1 MSNINNSLT
10 SNKDGKAPKLVIISK
25 DRIESAKEKRNYLTL
40 KEGDLKLTI
49 EMKSDHINKKNI
61 NQEIN
66 NIRQEILINSKSYT
80 SLYDKRNLYNYLAKK
95 NILLSPNKQIG
106 ILSKKNSKNDNI
118 YVETTRSYNLLKT
131 NENNRDSHE
140 EDKKKLETIV
150 PYDSCQSI
158 SKKNIIIIKEESKN
172 NLKENINNE
181 NNQNNAI
188 DVMNI
193 DVKDDNIVDN
203 SNNDNNNINNNC
215 NDKENGEIEAGL
227 ISRNYFNIIK
237 NNNVNESKIDKYKS
251 EEINQINSNYSRDK
265 MFIKNNNFMD
275 KKNQRS
281 DKAAKSISEQE
292 ADKTKVVSK
301 LILDSVRTY
310 YGDNN
315 KENNNGPR
323 LVTEYDYQYINEIE
337 KDKDEDLIS
346 ESKSSKTI
354 KNIENEENKENN
366 NENNKKE
373 ENNIIYND
381 DYHKMNDIYYKLYNS
396 NSILDEKEE
405 EEKKDKNNKMETIK
419 NEFNKE
425 NKLNNI
431 NNLKQN
437 HILQARTKRNE
448 IIYKLCSICDHAF
461 PISKL
466 FVAECNKHFLC
477 RKCSKN
483 YYEDIIE
490 DGNKEMLCP
499 FIKCR
504 EPVDL
509 LDLKR
514 IISNNHFDILINKKV
529 NLEDTQNK
537 YYLTKIKT
545 NIDNE
550 NVKLYTKKHVI
561 DINSNKSL
569 YNSYNAKN
577 IYCPNCFHESLF
589 SKTNTYFFKCLYC
602 ECKRCKYCMKEYDDR
617 HFDSTSNTHCK
628 IYYRFDDDGKKSPNI
643 LYIFLLQLFFVF
655 ASYYLCFAGIF
666 LLVKKKF
673 FCIFQADVK
682 KNIILYIF
690 AYFFTIICFV
700 IFIPFIVIIY
710 PYFPSI
716 MALSDY

>member
-10 SNKDGKAPKLVIISK
+10 SNKDGKPPKLVIISK

-131 NENNRDSHE
+131 NENIRDNHE

-150 PYDSCQSI
+150 PYDNNRNI
-158 SKKNIIIIKEESKN
+158 SKKNIISIKEESKN

-203 SNNDNNNINNNC
+203 NSNDNNNNINNNC
-215 NDKENGEIEAGL
+215 NDKETEEIEAGL

-323 LVTEYDYQYINEIE
+323 LVTEYDY
-337 KDKDEDLIS
+337 
-346 ESKSSKTI
+346 
-354 KNIENEENKENN
+354 
-366 NENNKKE
+366 
-373 ENNIIYND
+373 
-381 DYHKMNDIYYKLYNS
+381 
-396 NSILDEKEE
+396 
-405 EEKKDKNNKMETIK
+405 
-419 NEFNKE
+419 
-425 NKLNNI
+425 
-431 NNLKQN
+431 
-437 HILQARTKRNE
+437 
-448 IIYKLCSICDHAF
+448 
-461 PISKL
+461 
-466 FVAECNKHFLC
+466 
-477 RKCSKN
+477 
-483 YYEDIIE
+483 
-490 DGNKEMLCP
+490 
-499 FIKCR
+499 
-504 EPVDL
+504 
-509 LDLKR
+509 
-514 IISNNHFDILINKKV
+514 
-529 NLEDTQNK
+529 
-537 YYLTKIKT
+537 
-545 NIDNE
+545 
-550 NVKLYTKKHVI
+550 
-561 DINSNKSL
+561 
-569 YNSYNAKN
+569 
-577 IYCPNCFHESLF
+577 
-589 SKTNTYFFKCLYC
+589 
-602 ECKRCKYCMKEYDDR
+602 
-617 HFDSTSNTHCK
+617 
-628 IYYRFDDDGKKSPNI
+628 
-643 LYIFLLQLFFVF
+643 
-655 ASYYLCFAGIF
+655 
-666 LLVKKKF
+666 
-673 FCIFQADVK
+673 
-682 KNIILYIF
+682 
-690 AYFFTIICFV
+690 
-700 IFIPFIVIIY
+700 
-710 PYFPSI
+710 
-716 MALSDY
+716 

>member
-1 MSNINNSLT
+1 MSNINNSFT
-10 SNKDGKAPKLVIISK
+10 SNKDGKTSKLIIISK

-49 EMKSDHINKKNI
+49 EMKNSHINKKNI
-61 NQEIN
+61 NHEIN

-80 SLYDKRNLYNYLAKK
+80 SLYDKRNLYKYYARK
-95 NILLSPNKQIG
+95 NILISPNKQIG
-106 ILSKKNSKNDNI
+106 ILNKKNSKNDNI
-118 YVETTRSYNLLKT
+118 YIETTRSYNLLKT
-131 NENNRDSHE
+131 NENNRDNHQ
-140 EDKKKLETIV
+140 EDEKKLETIL
-150 PYDSCQSI
+150 PNDNNRNN

-172 NLKENINNE
+172 NLEEKNNNE
-181 NNQNNAI
+181 NNKNNAI

-193 DVKDDNIVDN
+193 DVKDDNIIDN
-203 SNNDNNNINNNC
+203 SNNDNNC
-215 NDKENGEIEAGL
+215 NDKETEEIEAGL
-227 ISRNYFNIIK
+227 ISRNYFNNIK
-237 NNNVNESKIDKYKS
+237 YNNINENKIDKYKS
-251 EEINQINSNYSRDK
+251 EEIKQINSNYSRDK
-265 MFIKNNNFMD
+265 MYVKNNNFID

-301 LILDSVRTY
+301 LILDSVRTN

-315 KENNNGPR
+315 KENNTGQR

-337 KDKDEDLIS
+337 KNKDDDLIS
-346 ESKSSKTI
+346 ESKNSNKTI
-354 KNIENEENKENN
+354 KIIENEENKENN
-366 NENNKKE
+366 NEKNKIE

-381 DYHKMNDIYYKLYNS
+381 DYHKINSLYYKVYNS
-396 NSILDEKEE
+396 NSNLDEKEN
-405 EEKKDKNNKMETIK
+405 EKKDKNNKIETIK
-419 NEFNKE
+419 NEFSKD

-431 NNLKQN
+431 NNFKQN
-437 HILQARTKRNE
+437 HTLQARKNRNE
-448 IIYKLCSICDHAF
+448 TIYKLCSICDHAS
-461 PISKL
+461 PVSRL

-490 DGNKEMLCP
+490 EGIKEMLCP
-499 FIKCR
+499 FTKCR

-509 LDLKR
+509 LDLKK
-514 IISNNHFDILINKKV
+514 IVSNNHFDILINKKV
-529 NLEDTQNK
+529 NLEETQNK

-569 YNSYNAKN
+569 YSSYNAKDN
-577 IYCPNCFHESLF
+577 YCPNCFHESLF

-602 ECKRCKYCMKEYDDR
+602 GCKRCKYCLKEYDDR
-617 HFDSTSNTHCK
+617 HFDSTSITHCK
-628 IYYRFDDDGKKSPNI
+628 IYYRFDEIGKKDPKF
-643 LYIFLLQLFFVF
+643 LYILLLQLFFVF
-655 ASYYLCFAGIF
+655 ASYYICFAGAF
-666 LLVKKKF
+666 LSAKKMF
-673 FCIFQADVK
+673 FCIFQANVK
-682 KNIILYIF
+682 KNIILYLF
-690 AYFFTIICFV
+690 AYLFAIICFV
-700 IFIPFIVIIY
+700 IFIPFIIIIY